1 MTNLHQRMAA
11 YNKKLQVYNKQ
22 CEKLM
27 FLEKTAND
35 FAYSTSRS
43 MENKLSSL
51 QKRTDGLPQ
60 VRGEENC
67 AVKRIQDA
75 LLEVTGFLAED

>member
-1 MTNLHQRMAA
+1 MTA
-11 YNKKLQVYNKQ
+11 YHKRLQVYSKQ

-27 FLEKTAND
+27 LLEKTAND
-35 FAYSTSRS
+35 FAYSNKRS

-67 AVKRIQDA
+67 AAKRIQDA